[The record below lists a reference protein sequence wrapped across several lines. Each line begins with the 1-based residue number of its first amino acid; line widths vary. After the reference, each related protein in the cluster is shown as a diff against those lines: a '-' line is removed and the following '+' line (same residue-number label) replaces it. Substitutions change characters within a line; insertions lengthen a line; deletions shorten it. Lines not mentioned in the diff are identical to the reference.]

1 MPDLL
6 THVLIAYVVG
16 AAVVRWTGVSD
27 RYLPVVLV
35 GAVAPD
41 GMKATVPPEIVA
53 GTAFGLPYSFWGLH
67 TLGGVVVLSGIG
79 AVTLRA
85 SDRRPGFRFLLYGGV
100 SHLVLDLFVIR
111 VDGVAP
117 PYLFPVS
124 GWLPPAANLYAS
136 TDLWTIPVATALAL
150 PVWMVRRRNSAASG
164 GR

>member
-16 AAVVRWTGVSD
+16 AAVVRWMGASD
-27 RYLPVVLV
+27 RYLPAVLV

-53 GTAFGLPYSFWGLH
+53 GTALGLPYSFWGLH

-85 SDRRPGFRFLLYGGV
+85 SDRRPGFRFLLCGGV

-117 PYLFPVS
+117 PYLFPVL
-124 GWLPPAANLYAS
+124 GWLPPAVNLYAS